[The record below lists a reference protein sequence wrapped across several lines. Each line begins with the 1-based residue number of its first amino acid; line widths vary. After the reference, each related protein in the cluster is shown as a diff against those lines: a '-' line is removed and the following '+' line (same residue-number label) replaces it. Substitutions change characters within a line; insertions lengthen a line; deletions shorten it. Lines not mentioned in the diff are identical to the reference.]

1 MIVKL
6 LKYSSRGKSQ
16 NEVLPFPIQ
25 ATADISSSYCRRFN
39 MAVQKSWQ
47 FEFARIYLKFIRFK
61 PCHECKIDGFQD
73 IEVLRNNK
81 ENK

>member
-1 MIVKL
+1 
-6 LKYSSRGKSQ
+6 
-16 NEVLPFPIQ
+16 
-25 ATADISSSYCRRFN
+25 

-47 FEFARIYLKFIRFK
+47 FEFARVYLKFIRFK